1 MANPTFTIQTQFGLS
16 SGPTYQ
22 GAKVV
27 AAAPVAANPTL
38 ISAPNV
44 LQTTTVVVD
53 ADGFDITE
61 YRGMGFLANLS
72 AVQTGVPG
80 ATPSVTIRFI
90 NADGGAAD
98 IDIVLYD
105 GESVAFIEGELPV
118 GFDTSPDRID
128 VIGDVATADF
138 DVYGIINLGS

>member
-22 GAKVV
+22 GSKVV
-27 AAAPVAANPTL
+27 AAAPVGANPTL

-44 LQTTTVVVD
+44 LQTTTVIVD
-53 ADGFDITE
+53 ADGFDILE
-61 YRGMGFLANLS
+61 YRGMGFVANLS

-80 ATPSVTIRFI
+80 VAPSVTIRFI

-105 GESVAFIEGELPV
+105 GESIAYTDTELPLN
-118 GFDTSPDRID
+118 FDTSPTRID
-128 VIGDVATADF
+128 IVGDVATADF
-138 DVYGIINLGS
+138 DVYGIINLGT